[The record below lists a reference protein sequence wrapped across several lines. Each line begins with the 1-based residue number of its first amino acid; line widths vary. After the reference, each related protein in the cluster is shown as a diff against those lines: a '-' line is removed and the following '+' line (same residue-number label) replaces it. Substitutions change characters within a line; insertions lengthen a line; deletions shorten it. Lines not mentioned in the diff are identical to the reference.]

1 MFFYYLKLAKKS
13 LLQTPITTALM
24 VLAIALGIGVSMNAL
39 TLNHVRSAN
48 PIPEKSQQLFAL
60 QLQTMNKIG
69 TRHTYDDMPM
79 QITYQD
85 AINIQRMSSSTRQV
99 ASVKTGFAIQMEDPD
114 FAPIL
119 QAARATQSTFFEMFN
134 IEFLYG
140 GSWSK
145 AIDESPDNQVVIAEE
160 LNEKLFGGGDNIGKN
175 IYLNQNAY
183 RIVGISKSWNPK
195 PKFYDLNSGQFQR
208 TEQIYV
214 PFSLLPVH
222 EYPSWGNNNGWG
234 PEKIDTYQD
243 KLNSE
248 IMWIQYWVELVNNTE
263 KVDFKHFLS
272 SYVQQQK
279 KLGRFERDDARGTLR
294 NVEEWLEYNEVV
306 GNDSNI
312 LVGISFMFL
321 AVCLINTVG
330 LLLAKFLKRAP
341 EIGVRRALGANQA
354 QVFLQHLV
362 EVGVLGLLGGVL
374 GLVIANIGLLILRNQ
389 FDGFDVLAT
398 MDMSMFIAAP
408 VIAISATILSG
419 LYPAWRVCTTLP
431 SIHLKTQ

>member
-1 MFFYYLKLAKKS
+1 MFFYYVKLAKKS
-13 LLQTPITTALM
+13 LLQTPITTMLM
-24 VLAIALGIGVSMNAL
+24 ILAIALGIGVSMNAL
-39 TLNHVRSAN
+39 TLNHVRSTN
-48 PIPEKSQQLFAL
+48 PIPEKSQQLYAL
-60 QLQTMNKIG
+60 QLQTMNKAG
-69 TRHTYDDMPM
+69 TRHTYDDMPI

-85 AINIQRMSSSTRQV
+85 AINIQRMASPTRHV
-99 ASVKTGFAIQMEDPD
+99 SLLKTGFAIQTEDPD

-119 QAARATQSTFFEMFN
+119 QSARVTQSDFFAMFN
-134 IEFLYG
+134 VQFLYG
-140 GSWSK
+140 GPWSK
-145 AIDESPDNQVVIAEE
+145 EIDENRDNQVVIAQE

-195 PKFYDLNSGQFQR
+195 PKFYDLNNGNFQDS
-208 TEQIYV
+208 EQVYV

-222 EYPSWGNNNGWG
+222 EYSSWGNNNGWKS
-234 PEKIDTYQD
+234 EKINTYQD

-248 IMWIQYWVELVNNTE
+248 EMWIQYWVELENETKKQAFVN
-263 KVDFKHFLS
+263 FLM
-272 SYVQQQK
+272 SYVEQQK

-294 NVEEWLEYNEVV
+294 NVEEWLKYNEVV

-321 AVCLINTVG
+321 AVCLVNTVG

-341 EIGVRRALGANQA
+341 EIGVRRALGANKG
-354 QVFLQHLV
+354 QVFAQHLV
-362 EVGVLGLLGGVL
+362 EVGLLGFLGGVL
-374 GLVIANIGLLILRNQ
+374 GLALANLGLLLLRNELG
-389 FDGFDVLAT
+389 DNDIDAT
-398 MDMSMFIAAP
+398 MDWAMLIAAP
-408 VIAISATILSG
+408 LIAISATILSG